1 MDSRKLLLRI
11 YGPQTG
17 DLIDREVELQIL
29 KRLAQKSIGPRMLG
43 TFTNGRFEQYFNART
58 LTAQDIRQPGTSM
71 QIAKRMRELHD
82 GIDLLEEERSAGPSI
97 WQNWDKLVQR
107 CEGIMRWIDQETS
120 KSEQKPMKP
129 LSEAW
134 MRRGFVC
141 GVPWPL
147 FRQTVHRY
155 RTWLSALYGDSA
167 AIARDL
173 IFAHNDVSEFPYGR
187 LVTCQRLI
195 ATPDAIWQSPSPGA
209 WGRVTATYTRQRA
222 QTASCHRFR
231 ICIG

>member
-1 MDSRKLLLRI
+1 MRSRKLLLRI

-58 LTAQDIRQPGTSM
+58 LTAQDIRQPGTSL

-82 GIDLLEEERSAGPSI
+82 GIDLLEEEIAAGPSI

-107 CEGIMRWIDQETS
+107 CEEIMRWIDQETS

-129 LSEAW
+129 LLAAW
-134 MRRGFVC
+134 MKRGFVC
-141 GVPWPL
+141 GVPWAV
-147 FRQTVHRY
+147 FRQTVDRY
-155 RTWLSALYGDSA
+155 RKWLSALYGDRA

-173 IFAHNDVSEFPYGR
+173 VFAHNDVSELPYSR
-187 LVTCQRLI
+187 LVTC
-195 ATPDAIWQSPSPGA
+195 
-209 WGRVTATYTRQRA
+209 
-222 QTASCHRFR
+222 
-231 ICIG
+231 